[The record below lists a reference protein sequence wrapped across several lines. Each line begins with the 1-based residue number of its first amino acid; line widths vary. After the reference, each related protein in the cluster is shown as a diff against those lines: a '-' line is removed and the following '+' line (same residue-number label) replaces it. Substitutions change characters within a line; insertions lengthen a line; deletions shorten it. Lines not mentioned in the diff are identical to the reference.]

1 MPAPEQETSKTIRV
15 TYTKSAIG
23 YNKEQ
28 KRTIAALGLRTL
40 GQTVEHP
47 DNPAIRGMIA
57 RVKHLVTVQEI

>member
-1 MPAPEQETSKTIRV
+1 MPALSENPEKKLRV

-23 YNKEQ
+23 YNREQ

-40 GQTVEHP
+40 GQSIEHR

>member
-1 MPAPEQETSKTIRV
+1 MPTRDDNTSKKLVV

-23 YNKEQ
+23 YNMGQ

-40 GQTVEHP
+40 GQSIEHP

-57 RVKHLVTVQEI
+57 RVRHLVTVHEL